1 MTTIIPIPAFRD
13 NYIWALRNGQ
23 MSPSSIRVMR
33 HRSWRGSMRTHAR
46 LSAIIATH
54 HHGDHVGG
62 VAALCDKYD
71 VPVFGPARESIPRRT
86 HALADGDRIDVPGID
101 VAFGLLDIP
110 GHTAGHIA
118 YYTSGD
124 DPLLFC
130 GDTLFAAGCG
140 RIFEGTP
147 SQMWASLAKLAALP
161 AATRVYCGHEY
172 TLANLAFAEAVE
184 PENADVRARIARE
197 RVKRDRDA
205 PTLPSTIGDEHRDQS
220 VPAGGTAQCDGER
233 CRACA
238 PSDGQCRRLVRDA
251 AAVEERFPVTCVTVA
266 WVDGRSDAAY
276 HRRDF
281 CRLPLSSF
289 VIECTIDDH

>member
-13 NYIWALRNGQ
+13 NYIWALRNGGDVAVVD
-23 MSPSSIRVMR
+23 PGDAAPVLA
-33 HRSWRGSMRTHAR
+33 WLDANDAR

-147 SQMWASLAKLAALP
+147 SQMWTSLAKLAALP

-172 TLANLAFAEAVE
+172 TVANLAFAQAVE
-184 PENADVRARIARE
+184 PENEDVRARIARE
-197 RVKRDRDA
+197 RVKRDHDA
-205 PTLPSTIGDEHRDQS
+205 PTLPSTIGDEHATNPFLR
-220 VPAGGTAQCDGER
+220 AGLPNVMA
-233 CRACA
+233 
-238 PSDGQCRRLVRDA
+238 SA
-251 AAVEERFPVTCVTVA
+251 AAHARRPMDNV
-266 WVDGRSDAAY
+266 VDSFATLRQWKN
-276 HRRDF
+276 DF
-281 CRLPLSSF
+281 R
-289 VIECTIDDH
+289 